1 MKINMPVTDKEI
13 LVRKDQIL
21 VTRTDLKGRIT
32 YANNAFVAVSGF
44 SREELLGSNHNIIRH
59 PNVPEVVFEDLWSNL
74 KQGRPWT
81 ATLKN
86 RAKSGDFYW
95 VEANIC
101 PVYKNGEVNEYLSV
115 RYAPSRDSVNES
127 QVFFDKLNAQQ
138 VSYHPSGWAA
148 LINRIND
155 ASISLK
161 IGAGLALLSVPI
173 FMYFYQLLNTEQYSM
188 MAELGIPM
196 LLALIIFINLTKDI
210 NSILDTT
217 VFSLYRMADGKF
229 KNQFNLDREGL
240 VGDLLRGIYTMQ
252 VNLNWQLADSRQQAR
267 DALRINHALDNVQSG
282 VMVTNANFNIIYM
295 NRAVQQIFK
304 LAEPDIRTQLPDFDA
319 DKLLGRNIDSF
330 HKNPAHQRHLLEK
343 LNAPFRSEFTLVGH
357 HMSVIASPVVN
368 EAGECVGYVAEW
380 LDRTVEIE
388 IEKEISKVID
398 GAALGDFSQRIEE
411 SGKQGFELS
420 LAQSI
425 NQLTQVCSD
434 GLNELVHMLEMMAD
448 GNLAEKITS
457 HHSGMFGQL
466 RDDANTTAENL
477 REVITQILNASDA
490 IYTASREIA
499 SGNSNLSERTEE
511 QAASLEQTAASM
523 EQLTSTVKANS
534 QSAQHASEL
543 AVDASNIAAKGV
555 SVVGEVVSTME
566 AINQSSLK
574 IADIISVI
582 DDIAFQTN
590 ILALN
595 AAVEAARAGDKGKG
609 FAVVAV
615 EVRNLAQRAAKAAGE
630 IKVLIQ
636 DSVGKVQDGT
646 KLVSHAGTTMQE
658 IVTSI
663 RGVTETM
670 SEIAAAS
677 AEQGSGIEQ
686 VNQAIS
692 QMDDVTQQNAAL
704 VEQATAA
711 AESLEEQAQNLS
723 TTVGHFKLGVN
734 RHRPA
739 STLDHLPKPLTTP
752 STVAV
757 VKPIMPTVK
766 TVSKQTVDNDEW
778 EEF

>member
-13 LVRKDQIL
+13 LVRKNEIL

-59 PNVPEVVFEDLWSNL
+59 PDVPEAVFEDLWRNL

-81 ATLKN
+81 AAVKN

-95 VEANIC
+95 VEANVC
-101 PVYKNGEVNEYLSV
+101 PVFKNGEVSEFLSV
-115 RYAPSRDSVNES
+115 RYAPSRERVKEAEDFFTLLNSNKATFNPKGWKAVCKWLNE
-127 QVFFDKLNAQQ
+127 L
-138 VSYHPSGWAA
+138 P
-148 LINRIND
+148 
-155 ASISLK
+155 ISFRM
-161 IGAGLALLSVPI
+161 GGGLAVLFIPI
-173 FMYFYQLLNTEQYSM
+173 LMYFYQLLITDQYGM
-188 MAELGIPM
+188 MAILSVPM
-196 LLALIIFINLTKDI
+196 LLALIIFVSLVRDI
-210 NSILDTT
+210 SSTLETT
-217 VFSLYRMADGKF
+217 IFALYCMAEGKF
-229 KNQFNLDREGL
+229 RNKFNLNRDGQI
-240 VGDLLRGIYTMQ
+240 GDLLRGIYTMQ
-252 VNLNWQLADSRQQAR
+252 VNLNWQMAESRQQAR

-282 VMVTNANFNIIYM
+282 VMVTNAHFNIIYM
-295 NRAVQQIFK
+295 NRSVQKIFK
-304 LAEPDIRTQLPDFDA
+304 SAEQDIRVQLPDFEA
-319 DKLLGRNIDSF
+319 DKLLGSNIDFF
-330 HKNPAHQRHLLEK
+330 HNNPAHQRRLLEK
-343 LNAPFRSEFTLVGH
+343 LSTTFRSEFTLGGHRMVIVANPVINEVG
-357 HMSVIASPVVN
+357 
-368 EAGECVGYVAEW
+368 ERVGYVAEW
-380 LDRTVEIE
+380 LDRTAEVE

-398 GAALGDFSQRIEE
+398 GAALGDFSQHIREE
-411 SGKQGFELS
+411 GKQGFELS
-420 LAQSI
+420 LAQSV
-425 NQLTQVCSD
+425 NQLVQVCAD
-434 GLNELVHMLEMMAD
+434 GLSELVGMLEAMAD

-457 HHSGMFGQL
+457 HHSGTFGQL

-477 REVITQILNASDA
+477 KEVITQILNTSDS

-499 SGNSNLSERTEE
+499 AGNSDLSERTEE

-534 QSAQHASEL
+534 QSAQYASGL
-543 AVDASNIAAKGV
+543 AIEASNIATKGV
-555 SVVGEVVSTME
+555 NVVDEVVSTMD

-636 DSVGKVQDGT
+636 DSVGKVQEGT

-711 AESLEEQAQNLS
+711 AESLEEQAQKLS
-723 TTVGHFKLGVN
+723 VIVGHFKLGTN
-734 RHRPA
+734 RHKPA
-739 STLDHLPKPLTTP
+739 VKLTTTPKPLNKVP
-752 STVAV
+752 PAAI
-757 VKPIMPTVK
+757 VKPAIK
-766 TVSKQTVDNDEW
+766 TVPTQTVDSDEW